1 MFLVGLQNSYAMF
14 TRWFMRWFMRY
25 LRAVY
30 LLMTFS
36 VAQNDSAPQPIP
48 KIDQ

>member
-1 MFLVGLQNSYAMF
+1 MFLVGLQNSCAVF
-14 TRWFMRWFMRY
+14 TRWYTRY

>member
-14 TRWFMRWFMRY
+14 TRWFMSY